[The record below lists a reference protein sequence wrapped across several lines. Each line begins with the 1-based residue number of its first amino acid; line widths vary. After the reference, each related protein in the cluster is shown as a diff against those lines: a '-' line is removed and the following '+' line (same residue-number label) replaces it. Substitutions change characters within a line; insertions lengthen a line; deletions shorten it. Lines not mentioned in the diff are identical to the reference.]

1 MPADAMWNLC
11 MAINVYL
18 TIFKK
23 YNTDDLKSLEWMYI
37 LGKDTCNP
45 FACISAEFWS
55 ANYGGPF
62 IPAFIYC
69 FVSSPENGRIYANAT
84 LWCWVSPKWDYLRVA
99 TLYGPAWFVDQVA
112 LSNGHPTNRIAGFA
126 LSLRLSSM
134 SWQASISG

>member
-23 YNTDDLKSLEWMYI
+23 YNTDDLKSLEWIYL
-37 LGKDTCNP
+37 LGRDTRGP
-45 FACISAEFWS
+45 FTVTPAYYWL

-69 FVSSPENGRIYANAT
+69 FISNSENGRIYANAT
-84 LWCWVSPKWDYLRVA
+84 LWCWVSPQWDYLRVA
-99 TLYGPAWFVDQVA
+99 TLYGPAWYVDRIS
-112 LSNGHPTNRIAGFA
+112 LSKGDLTNRTAGFA
-126 LSLRLSSM
+126 SSLRLPSM
-134 SWQASISG
+134 SRQARISG